1 MTAEQK
7 SMEAAPAKV
16 SPWTFALGEM
26 GLGLVGN
33 LVGTYA
39 LFFYTDRMGLP
50 VALTA
55 LAATINAIWDG
66 VDDPLFGYL
75 SDRNRVRHGRR
86 FWLFF
91 SFPLYVIATTLI
103 WTPPAGL
110 EQNAM
115 FAYYL
120 TFLLLFETAATI
132 SWVNY
137 RSLFPSHFPEERQRT
152 NASAIRKALGA
163 VAMIVSISLAPLI
176 YGRFGFAAMG
186 AVFSVGAAIL
196 LGLFLWRIRENRNA
210 TDAPAQETPN
220 IFAAFAHA
228 FRNRAFV
235 IYVLVYGFII
245 FAQLVL
251 VSGIPFYTKYS
262 LGMDEGATSM
272 LLAAI
277 LVVGIPGVLL
287 WMWLQRRIG
296 SKASWLASALMMA
309 AGLVPFGLAANF
321 IVVMVGGVL
330 VGLGLAGFNVISEVI
345 IADIIDRDAKKDG
358 VRREGIFYSIPAI
371 LARLSGVFAA
381 QSLALLTPLFGY
393 VNGENPGPD
402 PASAFRFF
410 MTVLPIAMLLL
421 AAVLTWFYPY
431 GRKTVEGA

>member
-1 MTAEQK
+1 MTTEPK
-7 SMEAAPAKV
+7 STEAAHPKV

-39 LFFYTDRMGLP
+39 LFFYTDKMGLP

-75 SDRNRVRHGRR
+75 SDRNRARRGRR

-103 WTPPAGL
+103 WTPPANL
-110 EQNAM
+110 EQNAL

-120 TFLLLFETAATI
+120 VFLLLFETAATI

-137 RSLFPSHFPEERQRT
+137 RSLFPSHFPEEHQRT

-186 AVFSVGAAIL
+186 AVFSVSAAIL

-210 TDAPAQETPN
+210 DAPAQETPN

-235 IYVLVYGFII
+235 IYALVYGFII

-287 WMWLQRRIG
+287 WTWLQRRIG
-296 SKASWLASALMMA
+296 SKASWLASSLMMA

-321 IVVMVGGVL
+321 TVVMIGGVV

-345 IADIIDRDAKKDG
+345 IADIIDGDAKKDG
-358 VRREGIFYSIPAI
+358 LRREGVFYSIPSI

-393 VNGENPGPD
+393 VNGDNPGSN
-402 PASAFRFF
+402 PAAAFRFF

-421 AAVLTWFYPY
+421 AAVLTWFYPQE
-431 GRKTVEGA
+431 RKTVEGA

>member
-1 MTAEQK
+1 MTTEPK
-7 SMEAAPAKV
+7 STEAAHPKV

-39 LFFYTDRMGLP
+39 LFFYTDKMGLP

-75 SDRNRVRHGRR
+75 SDRNRARRGRR

-103 WTPPAGL
+103 WTPPANL
-110 EQNAM
+110 EQNAL

-120 TFLLLFETAATI
+120 VFLLLFETAATI

-137 RSLFPSHFPEERQRT
+137 RSLFPSHFPEEHQRT

-186 AVFSVGAAIL
+186 AVFSVSAAIL

-210 TDAPAQETPN
+210 DAPAQETPN

-235 IYVLVYGFII
+235 IYALVYGFII

-287 WMWLQRRIG
+287 WTWLQRRIG
-296 SKASWLASALMMA
+296 SKASWLASSLMMA

-321 IVVMVGGVL
+321 TVVMIGGVV

-345 IADIIDRDAKKDG
+345 IADIIDGDAKKDG
-358 VRREGIFYSIPAI
+358 LRREGVFYSIPSI

-393 VNGENPGPD
+393 VNGENPGSN
-402 PASAFRFF
+402 PAAAFRFF

-421 AAVLTWFYPY
+421 AAVLTWFYPQE
-431 GRKTVEGA
+431 RKTVEGA

>member
-1 MTAEQK
+1 MTAASE
-7 SMEAAPAKV
+7 SMQAAPAKV

-39 LFFYTDRMGLP
+39 LFFYTDKMGLP

-75 SDRNRVRHGRR
+75 SDRNRARRGRR

-103 WTPPAGL
+103 WTPPANL
-110 EQNAM
+110 EQNAL

-120 TFLLLFETAATI
+120 VFLLLFETAATI

-137 RSLFPSHFPEERQRT
+137 RSLFPSHFPEEHQRT

-186 AVFSVGAAIL
+186 AVFSVSAAIL

-210 TDAPAQETPN
+210 DAPAQETPN

-235 IYVLVYGFII
+235 IYALVYGFII
-245 FAQLVL
+245 FSQLVL

-262 LGMDEGATSM
+262 LDMDEGATSM

-287 WMWLQRRIG
+287 WTWLQRRIG
-296 SKASWLASALMMA
+296 SKASWLASSLMMA

-321 IVVMVGGVL
+321 TVVMIGGVV

-345 IADIIDRDAKKDG
+345 IADIIDGDAKKDG
-358 VRREGIFYSIPAI
+358 LRREGVFYSIPSI

-393 VNGENPGPD
+393 VNGDNPGSN
-402 PASAFRFF
+402 PAAAFRFF

-421 AAVLTWFYPY
+421 AAVLTWFYPQE
-431 GRKTVEGA
+431 RKTVEGA

>member
-1 MTAEQK
+1 MTAASE
-7 SMEAAPAKV
+7 SMQAAPAKV

-39 LFFYTDRMGLP
+39 LFFYTDKMGLP

-75 SDRNRVRHGRR
+75 SDRNRARRGRR

-103 WTPPAGL
+103 WTPPANL
-110 EQNAM
+110 EQNAL

-120 TFLLLFETAATI
+120 VFLLLFETAATI

-137 RSLFPSHFPEERQRT
+137 RSLFPSHFPEEHQRT

-186 AVFSVGAAIL
+186 AVFSVSAAIL

-210 TDAPAQETPN
+210 DAPAQETPN

-235 IYVLVYGFII
+235 IYALVYGFII

-262 LGMDEGATSM
+262 LDMDEGATSM

-287 WMWLQRRIG
+287 WTWLQRRIG
-296 SKASWLASALMMA
+296 SKASWLASSLMMA

-321 IVVMVGGVL
+321 TVVMIGGVV

-345 IADIIDRDAKKDG
+345 IADIIDGDAKKDG
-358 VRREGIFYSIPAI
+358 LRREGVFYSIPSI

-393 VNGENPGPD
+393 VNGDNPGSN
-402 PASAFRFF
+402 PAAAFRFF

-421 AAVLTWFYPY
+421 AAVLTWFYPQE
-431 GRKTVEGA
+431 RKTVEGA

>member
-1 MTAEQK
+1 MTIDQK
-7 SMEAAPAKV
+7 SMQAAPAKV

-55 LAATINAIWDG
+55 LAATINAVWDG

-75 SDRNRVRHGRR
+75 SDRNRVRRGRR

-103 WTPPAGL
+103 WTPPSGL
-110 EQNAM
+110 EQNAL

-137 RSLFPSHFPEERQRT
+137 RSLFPSHFPEEHQRT

-210 TDAPAQETPN
+210 ADSPAQETPN

-262 LGMDEGATSM
+262 LGMDEGATSI

-287 WMWLQRRIG
+287 WTWLQRRIG
-296 SKASWLASALMMA
+296 SKASWLASSLMMA
-309 AGLVPFGLAANF
+309 AGLVPFGLAGNF
-321 IVVMVGGVL
+321 TVVILGGVL

-345 IADIIDRDAKKDG
+345 IADIIDNDAKKDG
-358 VRREGIFYSIPAI
+358 VRREGIFYSIPSI

-393 VNGENPGPD
+393 VNGGNPGPD

>member
-1 MTAEQK
+1 MTTEPK
-7 SMEAAPAKV
+7 STEAAHPKV

-39 LFFYTDRMGLP
+39 LFFYTDKMGLP

-75 SDRNRVRHGRR
+75 SDRNRARRGRR

-103 WTPPAGL
+103 WTPPANL
-110 EQNAM
+110 EQNAL

-120 TFLLLFETAATI
+120 VFLLLFETAATI

-137 RSLFPSHFPEERQRT
+137 RSLFPSHFPEEHQRT

-186 AVFSVGAAIL
+186 AVFSVSAAIL

-235 IYVLVYGFII
+235 IYALVYGFII

-262 LGMDEGATSM
+262 LDMDEGATSM

-287 WMWLQRRIG
+287 WTWLQRRIG
-296 SKASWLASALMMA
+296 SKASWLASSLMMA

-321 IVVMVGGVL
+321 TVVMIGGVV

-345 IADIIDRDAKKDG
+345 IADIIDGDAKKDG
-358 VRREGIFYSIPAI
+358 LRREGVFYSIPSI

-393 VNGENPGPD
+393 VNGENPGSN
-402 PASAFRFF
+402 PAAAFRFF

-421 AAVLTWFYPY
+421 AAVLTWFYPQE
-431 GRKTVEGA
+431 RKTVEGA

>member
-1 MTAEQK
+1 MTTEPK
-7 SMEAAPAKV
+7 STEAAHPKV

-39 LFFYTDRMGLP
+39 LFFYTDKMGLP

-75 SDRNRVRHGRR
+75 SDRNRARRGRR

-103 WTPPAGL
+103 WTPPANL
-110 EQNAM
+110 EQNAL

-120 TFLLLFETAATI
+120 VFLLLFETAATI

-137 RSLFPSHFPEERQRT
+137 RSLFPSHFPEEHQRT

-186 AVFSVGAAIL
+186 AVFSVSAAIL

-210 TDAPAQETPN
+210 DAPAQETPN

-235 IYVLVYGFII
+235 IYALVYGFII

-262 LGMDEGATSM
+262 LDMDEGATSM

-287 WMWLQRRIG
+287 WTWLQRRIG
-296 SKASWLASALMMA
+296 SKASWLASSLMMA

-321 IVVMVGGVL
+321 TVVMIGGVV

-345 IADIIDRDAKKDG
+345 IADIIDGDAKKDG
-358 VRREGIFYSIPAI
+358 LRREGVFYSIPSI

-393 VNGENPGPD
+393 VNGDNPGSN
-402 PASAFRFF
+402 PAAAFRFF

-421 AAVLTWFYPY
+421 AAVLTWFYPQE
-431 GRKTVEGA
+431 RKTVEGA